1 MPGLILWKNREL
13 DKMRRD
19 MDRLLSRLWDD
30 FSVPTIPGTFPEEP
44 FFEFKETEDGL
55 IVEAEIPNLN
65 PDAMDVSVADDVL
78 SIRGEIQHE
87 TITEQGDYQRVQRRS
102 STFSRIYQLPC
113 RIVVD
118 ETTATY
124 KKGILK
130 IVMPKSTEAKTR
142 GVPIKVSS

>member
-30 FSVPTIPGTFPEEP
+30 FCTPSMPGVFPQEP
-44 FFEFKETEDGL
+44 FFEFKETEDSL

-65 PDAMDVSVADDVL
+65 PDAMEVSVAHDIL
-78 SIRGEIQHE
+78 SIKGEIQQE
-87 TITEQGDYQRVQRRS
+87 SVSEQGDFQRIQRHS
-102 STFSRIYQLPC
+102 SSFSRTYQLPY

-130 IVMPKSTEAKTR
+130 IVMPKSREAKIR
-142 GVPIKVSS
+142 GVPIKVNS